1 MAKVKVRKIDNGKI
15 SREELLSRIGIERYN
30 SLMESAATN
39 NVALAIPEGLPQKI
53 DESTTNE
60 MLGQIAKVFGTAQE
74 TIKESFQDYEKA
86 VRQTRLRNTWFGNF
100 DYLDRRNENL
110 NLLIRALYDKGIV
123 KAKDVAYEDFLIE
136 QSENITYDEA
146 MEMID
151 EYSERWEELND
162 KSKRKLGKDLIDF

>member
-1 MAKVKVRKIDNGKI
+1 MATVKVRKIDNGKI

-53 DESTTNE
+53 DESITNE
-60 MLGQIAKVFGTAQE
+60 QLRNIAKVFGTSME

-86 VRQTRLRNTWFGNF
+86 VRQGRLRRTWFGNF
-100 DYLDRRNENL
+100 DYLDRRNDNL

-123 KAKDVAYEDFLIE
+123 KEKDIAYEDFLIE
-136 QSENITYDEA
+136 QSENISYEEA
-146 MEMID
+146 LEMID
-151 EYSERWEELND
+151 EYSERWESMNE
-162 KSKRKLGKDLIDF
+162 KSKRKLGKDLMEF